1 MKNFISVHD
10 VADVEALAQE
20 AIAIKNNPNQYKH
33 LGDGKTMVLLFLNPS
48 LRTRLSTQKAAY
60 NLGMH
65 TIVMNVGMEGWKLE
79 FEDGAIMSGD
89 SAEHIKEAAAVVSQ
103 YADIIGIRSF
113 AELKDKEYDY
123 SEFIFSQFVKYV
135 SVPMVNLESAT
146 LHPFQSLTDLI
157 TIREFKIQRPKV
169 VLTWAPHPRA
179 LPQAVANSFSQWM
192 VKADVDFV
200 ITNPPEYDLSK
211 EFTGNATV
219 LHDQEEAFE
228 GADFIYAKNWSSY
241 EYYGRIIWDNL
252 DWTVN
257 AEKMR
262 LTINAKFMHCLPVR
276 RNIIVTDEVLDSSN
290 SIVIQQAGNR
300 VWAAQ
305 VILKKILE
313 EID

>member
-20 AIAIKNNPNQYKH
+20 AISIKNNPNQYKH

-65 TIVMNVGMEGWKLE
+65 TIVMNVGLEGWKLE

-157 TIREFKIQRPKV
+157 TIREFKIKKPKI

-192 VKADVDFV
+192 NKADVEFV
-200 ITNPPEYDLSK
+200 IANPPEYDLSK
-211 EFTGNATV
+211 EFTGNAQV
-219 LHDQEEAFE
+219 FHDQEEAFE

-262 LTINAKFMHCLPVR
+262 LTNNAKFMHCLPVR

-290 SIVIQQAGNR
+290 SVVIQQASNR

-305 VILKKILE
+305 VVLKKILE
-313 EID
+313 EMG